1 MNPAISIARW
11 YRRAAGDAPSR
22 GDRYTVEE
30 VRDLLT
36 TSDFEQ
42 SQRAREAREAA
53 AVTGDWLA
61 YLDKG
66 ERRLLGELADRLPAL
81 VYLHGIG
88 TTPEQLRARFGGLT
102 AWRYERALD
111 VAYACIAARLNGRRA
126 AGTRL
131 AAGG

>member
-1 MNPAISIARW
+1 MNPALSIARW

-36 TSDFEQ
+36 TSDSDQ
-42 SQRAREAREAA
+42 PHRAREVREAA

-61 YLDKG
+61 YLNHG

-88 TTPEQLRARFGGLT
+88 TTPEELRARFGGLT

-111 VAYACIAARLNGRRA
+111 IAYACIAARLNGRRTA
-126 AGTRL
+126 VVQPVT
-131 AAGG
+131 GG